1 MQRAAKTKPRKLAI
15 VAKRTA
21 PGKAVGTV
29 ATPRRPEPRF
39 EPLRTRRVF
48 EEICEQI
55 RRDMAAGV
63 LRPGD
68 KLPAERELAQMF
80 KVSRNAVREALRS
93 LEVTGVVRLQKG
105 VAGGAF
111 ILEGDPD
118 LVTRSLR
125 DMFFLGRISL
135 DSLTEARTHVMKMA
149 VTLAAER
156 ITPEIVSALEDN
168 NARFEKLSRWARLVE
183 RAEIGKEF
191 YALIAKATRNEV
203 VVVMVDALTS
213 IVMQEVVEFN
223 FAVLPSVID
232 HRIRLIRHLATGDGD
247 AAMREITEHL
257 QRLHRHL
264 IRERG
269 KRTLAAKGNS

>member
-1 MQRAAKTKPRKLAI
+1 MQRASKSEKSRKVTKISQPAASAAALPRP
-15 VAKRTA
+15 A
-21 PGKAVGTV
+21 PQ
-29 ATPRRPEPRF
+29 F
-39 EPLRTRRVF
+39 SPLRTRRVF

-68 KLPAERELAQMF
+68 KLPSERDLAQMF

-105 VAGGAF
+105 VTGGAF

-135 DSLTEARTHVMKMA
+135 DHLTEARTHIMQMA
-149 VTLAAER
+149 VTLAAQR
-156 ITPEIVSALEDN
+156 ITPDIVNALEEN
-168 NARFEKLSRWARLVE
+168 NVRFQGLSRWARLTE

-191 YALIAKATRNEV
+191 YTLIATATRNEV
-203 VVVMVDALTS
+203 VKVMVEALTS
-213 IVMQEVVEFN
+213 IVMQEVVAFR
-223 FAVLPSVID
+223 FAVLPSVIE
-232 HRIRLIRHLATGDGD
+232 HRTRLIAHLATGD
-247 AAMREITEHL
+247 AAAATVEITEHL
-257 QRLHRHL
+257 KTLHRHL
-264 IRERG
+264 IRERA
-269 KRTLAAKGNS
+269 KRMLAVGAATAGN

>member
-1 MQRAAKTKPRKLAI
+1 M
-15 VAKRTA
+15 RTD
-21 PGKAVGTV
+21 
-29 ATPRRPEPRF
+29 TPRYGC
-39 EPLRTRRVF
+39 RR
-48 EEICEQI
+48 I
-55 RRDMAAGV
+55 AA
-63 LRPGD
+63 GD

-135 DSLTEARTHVMKMA
+135 DSLTEARTHVMQMA

-156 ITPEIVSALEDN
+156 ITPDIVAALEEN
-168 NARFEKLSRWARLVE
+168 NARFKALNRWARLAE
-183 RAEIGKEF
+183 RADIGKEF
-191 YALIAKATRNEV
+191 YALIAKATRNDV

-232 HRIRLIRHLATGDGD
+232 HRIQLIRFLEARDRD
-247 AAMREITEHL
+247 AAKREITEHL
-257 QRLHRHL
+257 QTLHRHL

-269 KRTLAAKGNS
+269 KRALASKASG

>member
-1 MQRAAKTKPRKLAI
+1 MQRASKLKPTKPSSTATALAP
-15 VAKRTA
+15 AA
-21 PGKAVGTV
+21 TV
-29 ATPRRPEPRF
+29 ASRRPAPRF
-39 EPLRTRRVF
+39 APLRTRRVF

-55 RRDMAAGV
+55 RRDMAAGM

-68 KLPAERELAQMF
+68 KLPAERDLADMF
-80 KVSRNAVREALRS
+80 KVSRNAVREALRC

-105 VAGGAF
+105 VTGGAF

-135 DSLTEARTHVMKMA
+135 DSLTEARTHVMQMA

-156 ITPEIVSALEDN
+156 ITPTIVSALQTN
-168 NARFEKLSRWARLVE
+168 NARFKALNRSARLAE

-213 IVMQEVVEFN
+213 IVMQEVVQFN
-223 FAVLPSVID
+223 FAVLPSVIE
-232 HRIRLIRHLATGDGD
+232 HRIQLISHLAARDRE

-257 QRLHRHL
+257 QTLHRHL
-264 IRERG
+264 IRERA
-269 KRTLAAKGNS
+269 KRALAVKASS